1 MTGMLEVWRN
11 LGYSEFPQL
20 SEQLNVLC
28 TLDVAIE
35 QTLRTKLSAEA
46 VLLNEINSTV
56 KKILS
61 EIC

>member
-1 MTGMLEVWRN
+1 MTGMSEVWRD
-11 LGYSEFPQL
+11 LGYSDFPQL